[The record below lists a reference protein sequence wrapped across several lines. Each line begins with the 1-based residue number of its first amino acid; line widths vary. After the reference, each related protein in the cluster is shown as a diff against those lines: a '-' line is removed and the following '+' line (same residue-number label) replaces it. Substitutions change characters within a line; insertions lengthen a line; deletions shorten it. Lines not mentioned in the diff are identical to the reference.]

1 MVRRRRS
8 VQVVEQRTIYLRK
21 CYVIYETVWGDLE
34 RAPHWCAEW
43 QLTILMYCIYGS
55 WESISLYA
63 WFCRTSCTWARQN
76 DRGIMVDWRDA
87 KHVWL
92 MERGRQWQDA
102 ESEEEREGRILR
114 QRETDRQRQRHW
126 DWRRMKR
133 DQQRWAALDSNSL
146 NTFTFDTH
154 LHTAYSC
161 HLNGDFPLAVGTD
174 SHKRVLLKLTPWQ
187 SSPV

>member
-8 VQVVEQRTIYLRK
+8 VQVVEQQTIYVWK

-43 QLTILMYCIYGS
+43 QLTILMYCTYGS
-55 WESISLYA
+55 WEFVSLYA
-63 WFCRTSCTWARQN
+63 WFCRTSCTWAWQN
-76 DRGIMVDWRDA
+76 DRGITVDWRDA

-102 ESEEEREGRILR
+102 ESEEEREGRILQ
-114 QRETDRQRQRHW
+114 QRETDRQRQR
-126 DWRRMKR
+126 
-133 DQQRWAALDSNSL
+133 NSL
-146 NTFTFDTH
+146 NTFTFDTY

-161 HLNGDFPLAVGTD
+161 HLNGDFPLAVGSD
-174 SHKRVLLKLTPWQ
+174 SHKRVLLKLNPWR
-187 SSPV
+187 SSSV